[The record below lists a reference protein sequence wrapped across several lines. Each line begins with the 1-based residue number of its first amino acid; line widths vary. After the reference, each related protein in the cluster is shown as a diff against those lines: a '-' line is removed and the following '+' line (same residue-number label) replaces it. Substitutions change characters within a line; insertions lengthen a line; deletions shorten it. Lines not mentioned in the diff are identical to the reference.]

1 MSAAPGRPKQART
14 AGEAEGTPVNA
25 APPRANPDAAAA
37 AGLRRFDP
45 QRLTA
50 LVWKESLQAMRDPST
65 LLIAFVLPV
74 VLLLL
79 FAYAVSLDAKS
90 VRVGVVVESPGAAA
104 QELAAAFSG
113 TRYLDAHFAHDRR
126 EVADK
131 LVSGALRGYVVIP
144 QDFER
149 RLALR
154 GDEPLVQ
161 IVTDGSYP
169 NTANQVENY
178 ARGVVQ
184 NWRAGLD
191 VAVPA
196 QAVVLEPRYRFNPEL
211 ESRRALIPGAIA
223 IVMTIIGTMLTALVV
238 AREWERGTMEAVLS
252 TPASVTEI
260 LIGKLLPYFALG
272 MLSTLGAAALAVFV
286 FGVPLRGSLAALLL
300 LSAVF
305 MVPALGQG
313 LLISSLAR
321 NQFLAAQIALFTGF
335 LPSFMLS
342 GFLYEID
349 AMPAPIRAITALVPA
364 RYFVDS
370 LKAVFLAGDI
380 WAVFLPNLAA
390 MAAIG
395 ALFFVLAKRATR
407 KNLE

>member
-1 MSAAPGRPKQART
+1 M
-14 AGEAEGTPVNA
+14 NA
-25 APPRANPDAAAA
+25 AARHKPGDGAMP
-37 AGLRRFDP
+37 GGSRRFDRR
-45 QRLTA
+45 RLMA
-50 LVWKESLQAMRDPST
+50 LVIKESHQALRDPST

-79 FAYAVSLDAKS
+79 FAYAVSLDARQ
-90 VRVGVVVESPGAAA
+90 VRIGVVLESPGASA
-104 QELAAAFSG
+104 QSLAAAFSG
-113 TRYLDAHFAHDRR
+113 TRFLDAHFAHDRR
-126 EVADK
+126 EVAEQ

-144 QDFER
+144 QDFAQ
-149 RLALR
+149 RLAQR
-154 GDEPLVQ
+154 GREPLVQ
-161 IVTDGSYP
+161 IITDGSYP
-169 NTANQVENY
+169 NTANYVENY

-184 NWRAGLD
+184 SWRA
-191 VAVPA
+191 A
-196 QAVVLEPRYRFNPEL
+196 QAGALAPAVMLEPRYWFNPEL

-252 TPASVTEI
+252 TPASVAEI
-260 LIGKLLPYFALG
+260 LIGKLLPYFVLG
-272 MLSTLGAAALAVFV
+272 MLSTLGAAALAVVV

-335 LPSFMLS
+335 LPAFMLS

-349 AMPAPIRAITALVPA
+349 AMPAPIRAMTWLIPA
-364 RYFVDS
+364 RYFVES
-370 LKAVFLAGDI
+370 LKTVFLAGDI
-380 WAVFLPNLAA
+380 WAVFVPNLLA
-390 MAAIG
+390 MTAIG
-395 ALFFVLAKRATR
+395 AVFFGLAKRATR